1 MVLLAL
7 VSVAWWRLAAARAR
21 GQVLSAR
28 VMVGFL
34 WVGGT
39 WPAGAGFAALRR
51 GFNGGMGWRP

>member
-34 WVGGT
+34 WVGGE
-39 WPAGAGFAALRR
+39 GFE
-51 GFNGGMGWRP
+51 GGDDLL